1 MTTEENEFLT
11 ENNEAEEA
19 TEAAEAAEAADITDE
34 ISENTQAVEKEL
46 ETAETT
52 GLEYGQP
59 TEAESALEGPT
70 EQFIDEVSRETVEQ
84 TAEDDSTVVDA
95 TETLSEDGFA
105 GVVNVEQ
112 TADLLDM
119 RSRHEAG
126 EALTE
131 QDIDRIADLAVS
143 YLHQIL
149 ACFGE
154 TKSTIDE
161 YEGDDGELI
170 LEVNGGDLAILI
182 GRHGHTLS
190 SLQQVVSSYVA
201 KRIGFRY
208 PVVVDIEGYRDRH
221 KNIVADIAQKAA
233 RRAKEGGKSVSLKPM
248 NAYERRLVHMAL
260 KDDGELETYS
270 KGEDPYRFVVVN
282 VKKPAKGFEEAA
294 EVEGEVAAQAPDVA
308 KEEAAL
314 ETLSTLET
322 QDGVSKAEF
331 AEEVT
336 EESAE

>member
-11 ENNEAEEA
+11 DNNEVEEA
-19 TEAAEAAEAADITDE
+19 AAAASAVEVADAASENTEAAE
-34 ISENTQAVEKEL
+34 EKL
-46 ETAETT
+46 ETAEAA

-59 TEAESALEGPT
+59 TEAEPALESPT
-70 EQFIDEVSRETVEQ
+70 KQFIDEVSRETVEQ
-84 TAEDDSTVVDA
+84 TAEDDSAVVDA
-95 TETLSEDGFA
+95 TETLSEDGFT

-131 QDIDRIADLAVS
+131 QDIDKIANLAVS
-143 YLHQIL
+143 YLRQIL

-154 TKSTIDE
+154 TKSIIDE

-170 LEVNGGDLAILI
+170 LEINGGDLAILI

-201 KRIGFRY
+201 KHIGFRY

-233 RRAKEGGKSVSLKPM
+233 RRAKERGKSVSLKPM
-248 NAYERRLVHMAL
+248 NAYERRLVHVAL
-260 KDDGELETYS
+260 RDDDELETYS
-270 KGEDPYRFVVVN
+270 KGEDPYRFVVIN
-282 VKKPAKGFEEAA
+282 FKKPAKGFEEASEA
-294 EVEGEVAAQAPDVA
+294 EGEIAVPAPDVP
-308 KEEAAL
+308 EEEGAV
-314 ETLSTLET
+314 ETFSMLET
-322 QDGVSKAEF
+322 QDGGSETEVAEDG
-331 AEEVT
+331 T